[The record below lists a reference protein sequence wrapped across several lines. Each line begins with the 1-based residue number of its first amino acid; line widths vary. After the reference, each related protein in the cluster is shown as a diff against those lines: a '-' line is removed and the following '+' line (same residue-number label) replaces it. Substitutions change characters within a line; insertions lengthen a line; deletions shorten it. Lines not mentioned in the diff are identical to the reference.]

1 MILMMMILSIVS
13 IIIIM
18 IFFEFFKLSSY
29 GFVVYILAFD
39 IPVVLTNR
47 KRNANIYMALTMA

>member
-1 MILMMMILSIVS
+1 
-13 IIIIM
+13 M

-47 KRNANIYMALTMA
+47 KRNANIYMALTMAWSINSLDFLPS